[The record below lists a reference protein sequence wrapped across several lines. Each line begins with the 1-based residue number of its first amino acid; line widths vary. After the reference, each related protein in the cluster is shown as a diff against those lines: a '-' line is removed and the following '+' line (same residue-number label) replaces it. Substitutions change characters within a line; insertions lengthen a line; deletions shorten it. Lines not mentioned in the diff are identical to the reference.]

1 MAEMN
6 PQQII
11 QMNAMMR
18 QQLLATGQEM
28 EKNLGT
34 YTEAAIGRTT
44 RVKLFN
50 VGVITKLVLDVTAQV
65 TIGTAVAAPSTK
77 APWNLINR
85 VRVTDYDGTD
95 RVNISGFQLFLLNC
109 RRRSAYYS
117 HANSAATA
125 VYTNPKVPTAV
136 ATDNIQFQI
145 EIPLAYDVDNKVIQL
160 RDLRGAI
167 MAQTAVGEMYL
178 NIDWT
183 TSLYAN
189 GDVDSV
195 YSGAAT
201 TTVVLAANGIQTTVF
216 QHYILPQVV
225 GNSGQIPL
233 PQVDLMTVYEL
244 AGNLRSSDNF
254 AVGQEKLLSYPNLR
268 SVIAAHF
275 SYVQATTLT
284 SGKIDTVRLIANGNN
299 VMRERTERK
308 QLYEQRVALDGDG
321 IAGCYFLDHT
331 AKPIETALFG
341 NVQLGVKPNTVG
353 ATPYLEV
360 LYESFFT
367 KGMALPGVMSA
378 S

>member
-1 MAEMN
+1 MADMN

-34 YTEAAIGRTT
+34 FTEAAIGRTT

-50 VGVITKLVLDVTAQV
+50 VGVITKLVLDVTAAV
-65 TIGTAVAAPSTK
+65 TIGTAVATPSTK
-77 APWNLINR
+77 APWNLISR
-85 VRVTDYDGTD
+85 IRVTDYDGTD
-95 RVNISGFQLFLLNC
+95 RVNISGFQAFILNC
-109 RRRSAYYS
+109 RRKFQFYS
-117 HANSAATA
+117 YNNSAATA
-125 VYTNPKVPTAV
+125 VYTNPSVPTAV
-136 ATDNIQFQI
+136 ATGNIQFQL
-145 EIPLAYDVDNKVIQL
+145 EVPLAYDVDNRVIQL

-178 NIDWT
+178 NVDWT
-183 TSLYAN
+183 STLYTN
-189 GDVDSV
+189 GDVDAV
-195 YSGAAT
+195 YSGGAT
-201 TTVVLAANGIQTTVF
+201 TTVVLAAAGIQMTVF

-268 SVIAAHF
+268 SVIAAYF

-284 SGKIDTVRLIANGNN
+284 AGKIDTVRLIANGNN

-308 QLYEQRVALDGDG
+308 QLYEQRVALDGDL
-321 IAGCYFLDHT
+321 IAGTYYLDHV

-341 NVQLGVKPNTVG
+341 NVQLGIKPNTVG
-353 ATPYLEV
+353 ATPYAEIMF
-360 LYESFFT
+360 ESFYT
-367 KGMALPGVMSA
+367 KGMALPGVMGA